1 MEKIVHEGKV
11 ITIKNVLYLDMP
23 REPEKAR
30 MYFPLSGAFG
40 ILTVEDVFK
49 PYLNEDISIIF
60 EKQEGKI
67 HNIIIKEEKK

>member
-1 MEKIVHEGKV
+1 
-11 ITIKNVLYLDMP
+11 MP

-60 EKQEGKI
+60 EKQEGKV